1 MPPRSKTNPIAA
13 NTEPADALPTA
24 PLTTHAEGVADS
36 LPAERLREQQNL
48 GAQLVAA
55 VTQDQI
61 QFSQRI
67 GERLGRRKLGHAFL
81 KLVTVTDLLDLAQI
95 KESKEYKGL
104 QVIDGD
110 GKVVTITSFSDY
122 CRLVEG
128 RSVESVDLDLANLKQ
143 LGADFMESMQRIGIG
158 PGVMREIRKLPEED
172 RAAIEQA
179 TQADDKE
186 ALTALIDNLT
196 ARHAREKAS
205 LEQQAEV
212 LSKKAAHLEADLAAS
227 REVAAKKTE
236 RIDRLEENLSKA
248 RHQLETQTPD
258 DTFAAMRLELEGYLN
273 TVIGELNASVRP
285 SFDQIARHAEA
296 HSLDA
301 SVFLAA
307 KVVEIERF
315 IWQVRQDFNLPA
327 ILSADETPEWAGA

>member
-1 MPPRSKTNPIAA
+1 MPPRSKTDPIAA

-67 GERLGRRKLGHAFL
+67 GERLGRRKLAAVFQ
-81 KLVTVTDLLDLAQI
+81 KLITVSDIIELMQI

-104 QVIDGD
+104 EVFKDGNRQCISTWD
-110 GKVVTITSFSDY
+110 EY
-122 CRLVEG
+122 CEFVEG
-128 RSVESVDLDLANLKQ
+128 RSRQAVDLDLTNLKQ

-227 REVAAKKTE
+227 REVAARKTE
-236 RIDRLEENLSKA
+236 RIDTLEVNLSKA

-327 ILSADETPEWAGA
+327 TLSADETPEWAGA